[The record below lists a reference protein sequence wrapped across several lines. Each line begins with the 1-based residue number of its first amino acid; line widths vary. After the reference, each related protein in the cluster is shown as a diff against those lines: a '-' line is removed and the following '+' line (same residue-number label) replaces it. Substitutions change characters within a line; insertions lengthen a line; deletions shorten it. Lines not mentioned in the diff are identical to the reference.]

1 MLKGRKSMNETVNT
15 TMATALNGPGKRPLG
30 SRINMKGSWL
40 GFVYTLAPI
49 PPARTLC
56 ITHSLLASIKQYSGL
71 VLVSGSRSK
80 PKLCSL
86 SRRSHACWLYDDL
99 YALATSVDKRN
110 HQSENNTRN
119 TTGGHFDSILQQQ
132 QQWATGF
139 HLIFLI
145 LSKTWQNTCLILSF
159 WFWDVTSFINDFGY
173 FITCCK
179 GKIVNPT
186 LLLSLQSCSA

>member
-110 HQSENNTRN
+110 HQSENKSLETLREV
-119 TTGGHFDSILQQQ
+119 ILTPSSNNSSNGLLVSSNFSNSKQDL
-132 QQWATGF
+132 TKHMF
-139 HLIFLI
+139 NIKFLV
-145 LSKTWQNTCLILSF
+145 LGC
-159 WFWDVTSFINDFGY
+159 Y
-173 FITCCK
+173 
-179 GKIVNPT
+179 
-186 LLLSLQSCSA
+186 

>member
-1 MLKGRKSMNETVNT
+1 MNETVNT

-99 YALATSVDKRN
+99 YALATSVDERD
-110 HQSENNTRN
+110 HQSENKRKLAKETKVA
-119 TTGGHFDSILQQQ
+119 SLVQQSR
-132 QQWATGF
+132 
-139 HLIFLI
+139 HLELDM
-145 LSKTWQNTCLILSF
+145 LHTAPLKMS
-159 WFWDVTSFINDFGY
+159 
-173 FITCCK
+173 
-179 GKIVNPT
+179 
-186 LLLSLQSCSA
+186 LSLTQPPQHIMISYE